1 MLPVLM
7 QARSSCFPVP
17 GSKQQRETKS
27 RRQVVT
33 TSSALRLIKS
43 QRQAMRRHFIFIY
56 HTCETVYIVLSYD
69 TSFLLLLSSTRSQH
83 LCLQRRP
90 RTTGSPR
97 RTLSPQLPAHASVV
111 LSYDTSFLL
120 LLSSTRSQHL
130 CLQRRPRTTGSPR
143 RTLSPQL
150 PAHASV
156 LSCPRK

>member
-1 MLPVLM
+1 MTCQPNKAKQLFCHSMRRNGAGASMLPVLM

-33 TSSALRLIKS
+33 TRSALRLIKS
-43 QRQAMRRHFIFIY
+43 QRQATRRHFIFIY

-69 TSFLLLLSSTRSQH
+69 TSFLLLLSSTIGH
-83 LCLQRRP
+83 N
-90 RTTGSPR
+90 
-97 RTLSPQLPAHASVV
+97 
-111 LSYDTSFLL
+111 
-120 LLSSTRSQHL
+120 RSQHL

>member
-1 MLPVLM
+1 MTCTAILIIPITIFSFGEISTCQPNKAKQLFCHSMRRNGAEASMLPVLM

-27 RRQVVT
+27 RRQVVM

-97 RTLSPQLPAHASVV
+97 RTLSPQLPAHASV
-111 LSYDTSFLL
+111 LSY
-120 LLSSTRSQHL
+120 
-130 CLQRRPRTTGSPR
+130 
-143 RTLSPQL
+143 
-150 PAHASV
+150 
-156 LSCPRK
+156 PRK